1 MQYKKIFFPI
11 GAGDDVKERIRGA
24 LLVAK
29 HFNSHIEILACQL
42 DPGVVYNMK
51 KTLRGG
57 VLYDEFLK
65 AAKAELGVE
74 HERNETIFHKLCEE
88 LGVQVS
94 DEPIEGK
101 TTAKFVTKSGK
112 RSVVVEQESKF
123 CDMVVAAVPLDGKI
137 TGTFEAAVLKSGKTA
152 ITIPR
157 RITSFKA
164 DNILVSWNGST
175 QNSRAVSSSIELL
188 KKAKKVHCI
197 TCMPHSGDGSAE
209 ENLKKLEEYL
219 KLHDIQA
226 TYEVVSTTSVPGE
239 ALLRSAKE
247 GGFDLIVAGRYGEN
261 GFLEIF
267 LSGTSRYFLKNT
279 TIPVFM

>member
-11 GAGDDVKERIRGA
+11 GAGDDVKEHIYGA

-42 DPGVVYNMK
+42 DPSVVYNMK
-51 KTLRGG
+51 MTLRGG
-57 VLYDEFLK
+57 VLYEEFLK
-65 AAKAELGVE
+65 AAKADLGLE
-74 HERNETIFHKLCEE
+74 HEQNETIFNKLCAE

-101 TTAKFVTKSGK
+101 TTAKFITKSGK
-112 RSVVVEQESKF
+112 RSVLVEQESKF

-137 TGTFEAAVLKSGKTA
+137 TGTFQAAVPKSGKTA
-152 ITIPR
+152 IAIPKR
-157 RITSFKA
+157 MTSFKTE
-164 DNILVSWNGST
+164 NILVSWNGST

-188 KKAKKVHCI
+188 KNAKKVHCI
-197 TCMPHSGDGSAE
+197 TCMPHSGDGNAE
-209 ENLKKLEEYL
+209 ENLKKLEGYL
-219 KLHDIQA
+219 KLHGVQA
-226 TYEVVSTTSVPGE
+226 TYEIVNTTSIPGE
-239 ALLRSAKE
+239 ALLKSAKE